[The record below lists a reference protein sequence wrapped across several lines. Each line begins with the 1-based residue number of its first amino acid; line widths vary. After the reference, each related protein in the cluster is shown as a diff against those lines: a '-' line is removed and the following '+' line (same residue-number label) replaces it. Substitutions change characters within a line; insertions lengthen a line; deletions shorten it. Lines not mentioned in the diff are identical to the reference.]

1 MEQRQK
7 KERAIRQTVTAL
19 VRAIE
24 LRDPYLAGHS
34 RRVAEFAVAV
44 GKQLGCNEEELT
56 ILELAANL
64 SQIGKLAIS
73 RELLTKPARLSAEE
87 VGEMAAHVA
96 HAVVFLVGIDLDL
109 PVVETIHQVYSE
121 ENTS

>member
-44 GKQLGCNEEELT
+44 GRQLGCNEEELT
-56 ILELAANL
+56 TLELAANL

-87 VGEMAAHVA
+87 VDRKSTRLNSSH
-96 HAVVFLVGIDLDL
+96 
-109 PVVETIHQVYSE
+109 
-121 ENTS
+121 

>member
-1 MEQRQK
+1 M
-7 KERAIRQTVTAL
+7 VTAL

-44 GKQLGCNEEELT
+44 GRQLGCKEADLT
-56 ILELAANL
+56 TLELAANL

-87 VGEMAAHVA
+87 VEEMEAHVA
-96 HAVVFLVGIDLDL
+96 HAVAFLDGIAFDL
-109 PVVETIHQVYSE
+109 PVAETNRQM
-121 ENTS
+121 NTRPAGEGHPPRASGQ